1 MTYDQRETQS
11 EIEAERD
18 EEERDPEADRLVSE
32 IEETRSG
39 MGATIDQIGHRL
51 QPQTIADEAVEK
63 IREATVGR
71 VERVIDDAGQTA
83 QRTSNN
89 LIDTIRQNPVPA
101 ALAGLGIGWLALR
114 MRDQGSSNG
123 GSRRYGNGYGYGYS
137 SGYADDSYRY
147 GSSGSD
153 PLQRARGV
161 AEDVIGGAQSA
172 VGDAT
177 GRAQEVGSDIQRAA
191 QTAVG
196 DTQQK
201 VQQAQGQAQDV
212 LRDAQGQFDR
222 TLNENPLALGA
233 LALGVGA
240 AVALAIPETQKERE
254 IYGEHRD
261 KLVEQVSTVASQALD
276 QAQTKVE
283 EVATQATEQVSE
295 QDQSDS

>member
-1 MTYDQRETQS
+1 MTYDQRETQY
-11 EIEAERD
+11 EIEQERD
-18 EEERDPEADRLVSE
+18 EEEHDPEAERLVSE

-51 QPQTIADEAVEK
+51 QPQTIADEAVGK

-71 VERVIDDAGQTA
+71 VERMIDDAGQTA
-83 QRTSNN
+83 QRTGNN
-89 LIDTIRQNPVPA
+89 LMDTILQNPVPA

-114 MRDQGSSNG
+114 MRQQVSPNG
-123 GSRRYGNGYGYGYS
+123 GSRQYGNGYRYS
-137 SGYADDSYRY
+137 SGYGYNGY
-147 GSSGSD
+147 QNGSSGSD
-153 PLQRARGV
+153 RLQRARGV
-161 AEDVIGGAQSA
+161 AEDVIGGAQTA
-172 VGDAT
+172 MGDAT

-233 LALGVGA
+233 LAVGVGA

-283 EVATQATEQVSE
+283 EVATQVTEQVGE